1 MIMRIYRCRVIPGK
15 EAEHRE
21 FAFKKAHPSLSK
33 DKGLIAFYAGKPVP
47 GSEDRTRCM
56 VQMWESLEALK
67 AARGE
72 NWNEPMK
79 ALPDEA
85 REIYDTA
92 TVEHFELA
100 DMHHAHQDEM
110 VILN

>member
-1 MIMRIYRCRVIPGK
+1 MIMRIYRCTVISGK
-15 EAEHRE
+15 EAQHRE

-33 DKGLIAFYAGKPVP
+33 DKGLIAFYAGKPLA

-56 VQMWESLEALK
+56 VQIWENLEALK
-67 AARGE
+67 AARGA
-72 NWNEPMK
+72 NWDEPLN

-85 REIYDTA
+85 RDIYDTA

-100 DMHHAHQDEM
+100 EAHQNKI
-110 VILN
+110 VTLN